1 MRGFWS
7 RCHCKLPTLALR
19 LSPGRPPA
27 DLRPPVHSPVLSPWS
42 PSRRE
47 DLLTLGRGLCAAA
60 AAVTE
65 PGRAYLGPRRLRVS
79 VAGYAHVRGLGEQ
92 PLLSRAPIFSPTRPG
107 GSHSVRCQ
115 ALVRP
120 PHPRPQAG
128 HSLRLK
134 GSTCHHPCPC
144 QWLVTP
150 SVHGWVPKA
159 GEGRPCTLIRLF
171 PVNFS

>member
-1 MRGFWS
+1 MCGFWS
-7 RCHCKLPTLALR
+7 RCHCELPTLALR

-60 AAVTE
+60 AVTE
-65 PGRAYLGPRRLRVS
+65 PGRAYPCPRLVRVS
-79 VAGYAHVRGLGEQ
+79 VAGYAHVCGLGEQ

-120 PHPRPQAG
+120 PFPPPGWTLLETKGLHLPSSLSLSVAG
-128 HSLRLK
+128 D
-134 GSTCHHPCPC
+134 TQCA
-144 QWLVTP
+144 
-150 SVHGWVPKA
+150 WVGP
-159 GEGRPCTLIRLF
+159 
-171 PVNFS
+171 